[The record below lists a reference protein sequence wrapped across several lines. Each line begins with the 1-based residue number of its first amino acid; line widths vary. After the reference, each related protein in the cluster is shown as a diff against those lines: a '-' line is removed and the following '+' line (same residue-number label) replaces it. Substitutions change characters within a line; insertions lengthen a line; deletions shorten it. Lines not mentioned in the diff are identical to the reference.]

1 MSDIRLYVFE
11 GGIGEVPLA
20 GYNQQGF
27 AAGEDPAAR
36 IRLPLPWFFLTHPK
50 GNVVIDGGPALE
62 AAIDDK
68 AHWGAIAQNADLFMS
83 TDQAVV
89 PALQKMGVDLAS
101 VRWIVQTH
109 LHVDHTGGVAAIESF
124 PNAEV
129 LITRTEYE
137 WAHQPASV
145 SGLAY
150 CKADFVKPTVEW
162 SMLEETDD
170 GYDLFGDG
178 TLRCWRSPGHTPGHQ
193 SIEITLPSGSTVFL
207 LADAAN
213 SVAQFEGQ
221 SLPGVVVSS
230 VDAARSIRKLRRL
243 AWRSEATVIPGHDPW
258 LWPSIKKAPEYY
270 D

>member
-20 GYNQQGF
+20 GYSLQGF
-27 AAGEDPAAR
+27 KAGDDPAAR
-36 IRLPLPWFFLTHPK
+36 IRLPLPWFLVTHPR
-50 GNVVIDGGPALE
+50 GNVVIDGGPAME

-68 AHWGAIAQNADLFMS
+68 AHWGPIAQNADLFMS

-89 PALQKMGVDLAS
+89 PALEKIGIDLAS

-109 LHVDHTGGVAAIESF
+109 LHVDHTGAVAAINSF

-137 WAHQPASV
+137 WAHAPDYL
-145 SGLAY
+145 SGPAY
-150 CKADFVKPTVEW
+150 CRADYVKPGIEW
-162 SMLEETDD
+162 VTLEETDD

-178 TLRCWRSPGHTPGHQ
+178 TLRCWRTPGHTLGHQ
-193 SIEITLPSGSTVFL
+193 SIEITLPSGSSYFI

-213 SVAQFEGQ
+213 SVDQFEGKG
-221 SLPGVVVSS
+221 LPGVVVSS
-230 VDAARSIRKLRRL
+230 VEAIRSIRKLRRL
-243 AWRSEATVIPGHDPW
+243 AWRSQATVIPGHDPW
-258 LWPSIKKAPEYY
+258 LWPSLKKAPEYY